1 MVIFLYISDSE
12 CLSYEI
18 YRYENTQADCQYE
31 NSSIRML
38 HSSDE
43 YDCLEECLDTE
54 GCRSITFNG
63 ENCSLHNC
71 TETVSSVDSIF
82 YKRECVK
89 SEYSLKAIIMHKCR
103 GGKDDAITEYNA

>member
-1 MVIFLYISDSE
+1 
-12 CLSYEI
+12 
-18 YRYENTQADCQYE
+18 
-31 NSSIRML
+31 ML

-71 TETVSSVDSIF
+71 IETVSSVDSIF

-89 SEYSLKAIIMHKCR
+89 SEYSLKAIIMHKCIYVW
-103 GGKDDAITEYNA
+103 GGERMMPLQNIMHEMDRLKKSRKPKIKV